1 MGHDDRTRG
10 RGGSPSRREFLG
22 ALAGVLALRGET
34 LALQAP
40 GPGGIPVRP
49 LGRTGASVSIVGY
62 GGWHTVVGGEEPEC
76 IARLHEAID
85 LGITFMDNAWE
96 YHDGRAEEVMGRALA
111 APGWRDRVFLMTKIC
126 ARDYAGA
133 QRHIEDSLRRL
144 RTDRVDLLQ
153 LHAVQYP
160 DDVERAAHPER
171 GALRALV
178 EAQKAGKARFLGFS
192 GHRDPQTHLRM
203 IAAHA
208 WDAVQMP
215 LNLLD
220 AQYRSFEK
228 AVLPVCRDKG
238 IGVLGMKS
246 LGGGGGTGA
255 VPGATG
261 VDWELCRRYAL
272 SLPVSTV
279 ICAMKSREEV
289 RGMARIAGGFEPLT
303 AADVERLLG
312 KSQSFAADGRVE
324 AYKDPSKGYGCSYQ
338 DGVLRKERA

>member
-10 RGGSPSRREFLG
+10 PGVSPSRREFLG

-49 LGRTGASVSIVGY
+49 LGRTGVSVSIVGY
-62 GGWHTVVGGEEPEC
+62 GGWHTVVGGAEPEC
-76 IARLHEAID
+76 IDRLHEAVD

-111 APGWRDRVFLMTKIC
+111 APGWRDRVFLMTKVC
-126 ARDYAGA
+126 ARDRDGA

-144 RTDRVDLLQ
+144 RTDRIDLLQ
-153 LHAVQYP
+153 IHAVQYA
-160 DDVERAAHPER
+160 DDVERITDPER
-171 GALRALV
+171 GALRALL
-178 EAQKAGKARFLGFS
+178 EAKKAGKVRFLGFS

-203 IAAHA
+203 IAAHP
-208 WDAVQMP
+208 WDSVQMP

-220 AQYRSFEK
+220 AQFRSFERS
-228 AVLPVCRDKG
+228 VLPACREKG

-246 LGGGGGTGA
+246 LGGGGEVGA
-255 VPGATG
+255 IPLEVGI
-261 VDWELCRRYAL
+261 DWELCRRYAL

-289 RGMARIAGGFEPLT
+289 RGMARIARGFEPL
-303 AADVERLLG
+303 AAAEVERLLG
-312 KSQSFAADGRVE
+312 TARPRAADGHAE
-324 AYKDPSKGYGCSYQ
+324 AYKDPSKGYGCSHH
-338 DGVLRKERA
+338 DAVLKKA